1 MVVTLALLELLG
13 ITLVEMGVGSIL
25 SITLISI
32 IVMIILRKNRLRM
45 VKMLSIKIT
54 LRGTLYLLLILFNR
68 KLSL

>member
-1 MVVTLALLELLG
+1 MLVTLAILELLG

-32 IVMIILRKNRLRM
+32 IVMIILGKNRLRM

>member
-1 MVVTLALLELLG
+1 MVVTLALLELMG

-25 SITLISI
+25 SITRISI

>member
-1 MVVTLALLELLG
+1 MVVTLALLELMG

-25 SITLISI
+25 SITRISI

-54 LRGTLYLLLILFNR
+54 LRGTLYLLLILLNR
-68 KLSL
+68 TLSL

>member
-32 IVMIILRKNRLRM
+32 IVMIILGKNRLRM

>member
-1 MVVTLALLELLG
+1 MVVTLALLELMG

-32 IVMIILRKNRLRM
+32 IFMIILRKNRLRM

-54 LRGTLYLLLILFNR
+54 LRGTLYLLLLLFNR